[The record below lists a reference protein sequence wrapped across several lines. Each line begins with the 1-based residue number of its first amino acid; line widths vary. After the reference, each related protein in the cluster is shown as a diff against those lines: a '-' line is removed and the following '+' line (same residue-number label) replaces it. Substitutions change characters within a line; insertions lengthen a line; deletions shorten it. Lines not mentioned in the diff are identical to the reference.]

1 MEEEET
7 GGISF
12 LIIMRKIIF
21 WLIWFAMILALG
33 SLFFIL
39 FNGKQNT
46 NVDRTYD
53 GKSYLP
59 TPSVSYY
66 YVNIDD
72 LNNLSAPVYE
82 QVNGTFVKV
91 GIVNDFLLK
100 GGNMKWEKL

>member
-1 MEEEET
+1 MEEEEA

-12 LIIMRKIIF
+12 LMRKVIF

-39 FNGKQNT
+39 FNGKQIEDT
-46 NVDRTYD
+46 NVDGTYEA
-53 GKSYLP
+53 KSYF
-59 TPSVSYY
+59 

-82 QVNGTFVKV
+82 QLNGTFVKV